1 MPKPRDLFQETS
13 YFCSMLE
20 DKNIPKTPIASLG
33 EFALI
38 ETITKDFSIYDSS
51 TQVGVGDDA
60 AVIQHGDEESLVS
73 TDLLIEGVH
82 FDLSYMPL
90 KHLGYK
96 AVMVN
101 LSDVYAMNGIATQI
115 TVSIAVSNRF
125 PLEAIEELYAGIR
138 LACNNYKVDLVGGDT
153 TSSTK
158 GLLLSVTAIGKA
170 PKEEIALRSGA
181 KEGNLV
187 VVTGDLGG
195 AYMGLQVLER
205 EKAVF
210 QVNPQSQPDLSEY
223 SYCIERQLKPEAR
236 TDIKALLKELDVK
249 PTAMIDVSD
258 GLSSEIIHLSKASK
272 LGCQIY
278 EDKIPI
284 DPEVGKTCEEFNINN
299 TTAALNGGE
308 DYELL
313 FTIDQ
318 SDFEKVKG
326 HPHLS
331 IIGHMTDEP
340 SGYNMVTGLGQQ
352 IELTAQGWNGTQTE
366 E

>member
-1 MPKPRDLFQETS
+1 
-13 YFCSMLE
+13 MLE
-20 DKNIPKTPIASLG
+20 DKNIPKTPVATLG
-33 EFALI
+33 EFELI
-38 ETITKDFSIYDSS
+38 KTITKEFKINEKS
-51 TQVGVGDDA
+51 TQVGIGDDA
-60 AVIQHGDEESLVS
+60 AVIQHGKEDTLVS

-101 LSDVYAMNGIATQI
+101 LSDIYAMNGIATQI
-115 TVSIAVSNRF
+115 TFSLAFSNRF
-125 PLEAIEELYAGIR
+125 PLEAIEELYAGIY
-138 LACNNYKVDLVGGDT
+138 LACKNYKVDLVGGDT
-153 TSSTK
+153 TSSTT
-158 GLLLSVTAIGKA
+158 GLMLSVTVIGKA
-170 PKEEIALRSGA
+170 PKKEITQRSGA

-210 QVNPQSQPDLSEY
+210 KVNPQSQPDLSEY

-236 TDIKALLKELDVK
+236 TDIKALLNELDVK
-249 PTAMIDVSD
+249 PTSMIDISD
-258 GLSSEIIHLSKASK
+258 GLSSEILHISKASK

-284 DPEVGKTCEEFNINN
+284 DPEVGKTCEEFKINN

-313 FTIDQ
+313 FTIEQ
-318 SDFEKVKG
+318 NDFEKVKG

-331 IIGHMTDEP
+331 VIGHMTEQA

-352 IELTAQGWNGTQTE
+352 IELTAQGWNGIKSE

>member
-1 MPKPRDLFQETS
+1 
-13 YFCSMLE
+13 MLE
-20 DKNIPKTPIASLG
+20 DKNIPKTPVATLG
-33 EFALI
+33 EFELI
-38 ETITKDFSIYDSS
+38 KTITKEFKINEKS
-51 TQVGVGDDA
+51 TQVGIGDDA
-60 AVIQHGDEESLVS
+60 AVIQHGKEDTLVS

-101 LSDVYAMNGIATQI
+101 LSDIYAMNGIATQI
-115 TVSIAVSNRF
+115 TFSLAFSNRF
-125 PLEAIEELYAGIR
+125 PLEAIEELYAGIY
-138 LACNNYKVDLVGGDT
+138 LACKNYKVDLVGGDT
-153 TSSTK
+153 TSSTT
-158 GLLLSVTAIGKA
+158 GLMLSVTVIGKA
-170 PKEEIALRSGA
+170 PKKEITQRSGA

-210 QVNPQSQPDLSEY
+210 KVNPQSQPDLSEY

-236 TDIKALLKELDVK
+236 TDIKALLNELDVK
-249 PTAMIDVSD
+249 PTSMIDISD
-258 GLSSEIIHLSKASK
+258 GLSSEILHISKASK

-284 DPEVGKTCEEFNINN
+284 DPEVGKTCEEFKINN

-313 FTIDQ
+313 FTIEQ
-318 SDFEKVKG
+318 NDFEKVKG

-331 IIGHMTDEP
+331 VIGHMTDQA

-352 IELTAQGWNGTQTE
+352 IELTAQGWNGIKSE

>member
-1 MPKPRDLFQETS
+1 
-13 YFCSMLE
+13 MLE
-20 DKNIPKTPIASLG
+20 DKNIPKTPIATLG

-38 ETITKDFSIYDSS
+38 EALTKNFEIKESS
-51 TQVGVGDDA
+51 TQFGIGDDA
-60 AVIQHGDEESLVS
+60 AVIQHGKDETLIS
-73 TDLLIEGVH
+73 TDLLIEGIH

-101 LSDVYAMNGIATQI
+101 LSDIFAMNAVATQI

-125 PLEAIEELYAGIR
+125 PLEALEELYLGIH
-138 LACNNYKVDLVGGDT
+138 LACKNYKVDLVGGDT

-158 GLLLSVTAIGKA
+158 GLVISVTAIGKA
-170 PKEEIALRSGA
+170 NKDEITFRNGA

-210 QVNPQSQPDLSEY
+210 QVNPLSQPDLSEY
-223 SYCIERQLKPEAR
+223 SYCIERQLKPESR
-236 TDIKALLKELDVK
+236 IDIKVLLEDLGVK
-249 PTAMIDVSD
+249 PTAMIDISD
-258 GLSSEIIHLSKASK
+258 GLSSEILHLSKASK

-284 DPEVGKTCEEFNINN
+284 DPEVVKTCEEFKINN

-313 FTIDQ
+313 FTIEQGDY
-318 SDFEKVKG
+318 EKIKG

-331 IIGHMTDEP
+331 VIGHMTDEA
-340 SGYNMVTGLGQQ
+340 SGYNMITGLGQQ
-352 IELTAQGWNGTQTE
+352 IELSAQGWNGIGNKE
-366 E
+366 SN

>member
-1 MPKPRDLFQETS
+1 
-13 YFCSMLE
+13 MLE
-20 DKNIPKTPIASLG
+20 DKNIPKTPISTLG
-33 EFALI
+33 EFGLI
-38 ETITKDFSIYDSS
+38 ETLTKNFEIKDSS
-51 TQVGVGDDA
+51 TQFGIGDDA
-60 AVIQHGDEESLVS
+60 AVVQHGKDETLIS

-101 LSDVYAMNGIATQI
+101 LSDIFAMNAVATQI

-125 PLEAIEELYAGIR
+125 SLEALEELYLGIH
-138 LACNNYKVDLVGGDT
+138 LACKNYKVDLVGGDT

-158 GLLLSVTAIGKA
+158 GLVISVTAIGKA
-170 PKEEIALRSGA
+170 NKDEIAFRNGA

-187 VVTGDLGG
+187 LVTGDLGG
-195 AYMGLQVLER
+195 SYMGLQVLER

-210 QVNPQSQPDLSEY
+210 RVNPQSQPDLSEY
-223 SYCIERQLKPEAR
+223 SYCIERQLKPESR
-236 TDIKALLKELDVK
+236 VDIKALLKDLGVK

-258 GLSSEIIHLSKASK
+258 GLSSEILHLSKASK

-284 DPEVGKTCEEFNINN
+284 DPEVVKTCEEFKINN
-299 TTAALNGGE
+299 TTAALNGGD

-313 FTIDQ
+313 FTIEQ

-331 IIGHMTDEP
+331 IIGHMTDEA

-352 IELTAQGWNGTQTE
+352 IELTAQGWNGIKE
-366 E
+366 EEKD